1 MSKTQILHG
10 GVVFEVK
17 YNYTP
22 KEAMVIDY
30 GDGSRYSG
38 EEKTIE
44 IEDILLDANSVINLL
59 SEDVLE
65 AIGDRIQKIENER
78 YE

>member
-22 KEAMVIDY
+22 KPKSVIFYD
-30 GDGSRYSG
+30 DCLTQSG
-38 EEKTIE
+38 EEKIVE
-44 IEDILLDANSVINLL
+44 LEDVLLDAHSVINLL
-59 SEDVLE
+59 SEDVIE
-65 AIGDRIQKIENER
+65 AIGDRIHNIEQSR

>member
-22 KEAMVIDY
+22 KEAMVINY
-30 GDGSRYSG
+30 GDGSGYAGRESSV
-38 EEKTIE
+38 EL
-44 IEDILLDANSVINLL
+44 EDVLLDAHSVINLL
-59 SEDVLE
+59 SEDVIE
-65 AIGDRIQKIENER
+65 AIGDRIHNIEESR